1 MGSLI
6 ISPFNKRVKRCFFR
20 GRFSQSE
27 LGSNANLGCHSAFSI
42 SKTLAVSLILPAI
55 QTLAVIQFLLL

>member
-1 MGSLI
+1 M
-6 ISPFNKRVKRCFFR
+6 FFR